1 MRKKFNSL
9 CLSIK
14 SVFGVNLERF
24 PLALDLSGHF
34 GLLKSISK
42 KEISPSNLLNFCLIS
57 Y

>member
-14 SVFGVNLERF
+14 SVFGVNVERF
-24 PLALDLSGHF
+24 SLALDLSGHF

-42 KEISPSNLLNFCLIS
+42 KEISPSNLLNFCLIF